1 MDKNSA
7 ARFMIID
14 DDPINN
20 HICTKYIQL
29 AFPGAHTISFTDPQ
43 KGVDHIDSAYS
54 LPGQAN
60 TILLLDINMPIL
72 NGWQVLDRFA
82 NFPNEIKK
90 KFRIYILSSSIAW
103 EDKNKAESH
112 PLVSGFIEKPITI
125 EQLQQLFP
133 EFEKLKVE

>member
-1 MDKNSA
+1 MDSNNV

-43 KGVDHIDSAYS
+43 KGLDHIHSAHD
-54 LPGQAN
+54 LPAQGKA
-60 TILLLDINMPIL
+60 ILLLDINMPGL
-72 NGWQVLDRFA
+72 NGWEVLERFA
-82 NFPNEIKK
+82 HFPDEIKK
-90 KFRIYILSSSIAW
+90 NFKIYILSSSIAW

-125 EQLQQLFP
+125 EQLKDLFP